1 MVLPG
6 GWFFLESVFL
16 ILIFEGVERKW
27 KTQLEHEKEIKRPWV
42 KILLLGLIL
51 IKWVRRKVV
60 KIKIAC
66 RKIEKTILAKKLK
79 SHDQKATVIE
89 KDKSVITILKYSPR
103 SYRNVR
109 EKKNRQRD
117 LKKFQR
123 FSKSEP
129 IMKKKQSRRRSY
141 CDHKNHQD
149 LKNHDWE
156 KVTTKSKSELSI
168 IKNPTEILK
177 ILKKPHPYA

>member
-1 MVLPG
+1 MLKSCGLGVDFDKEW
-6 GWFFLESVFL
+6 GW
-16 ILIFEGVERKW
+16 
-27 KTQLEHEKEIKRPWV
+27 
-42 KILLLGLIL
+42 
-51 IKWVRRKVV
+51 RKVV

-109 EKKNRQRD
+109 EKKIASEI
-117 LKKFQR
+117 LKSFSDFQ
-123 FSKSEP
+123 KV
-129 IMKKKQSRRRSY
+129 SRLWKRNKV
-141 CDHKNHQD
+141 DEEVTAIIKNHQD

-168 IKNPTEILK
+168 VKSPTHMLK
-177 ILKKPHPYA
+177 SP